1 MIRLSWLQF
10 RLQAVV
16 AATAL
21 AVLALALALTGPHLA
36 HLYAASGIPACPAHG
51 DCGPLASAF
60 LNQVSAARADQVLYF
75 LGIAVMF
82 TAPAAAGVFW
92 GAPLVTRE
100 IEAGTF
106 RLAWTQGVTRTRWLA
121 VKLGLVGLAAMA
133 TAGLLSL
140 MLTWWSSPLDH
151 AASLKGDNRFSLAQ
165 MAPVLFAARGITPA
179 GYAAFA
185 CALGV
190 TAGVLIRRTVPAM
203 ATTLAVFALVQL
215 TWPSLVRQH
224 LLAPAHAYVAL
235 AASSISSLAVSGHH
249 TLTVNAPAASS
260 PPGAWIL
267 STQTV
272 TPGGHPFDA
281 GTIGACQGSNF
292 APCQAALGRLH
303 LRDLISYQPASH
315 FWILQG
321 EETAIFVALAVAL
334 AGFCAWWLNRRRTG

>member
-16 AATAL
+16 AAAVL

-36 HLYAASGIPACPAHG
+36 HLYAASGIASCPAHG

-60 LNQVSAARADQVLYF
+60 LNRVSAARADQVLYF

-82 TAPAAAGVFW
+82 IAPAVLGVFW

-100 IEAGTF
+100 LEAGTF

-140 MLTWWSSPLDH
+140 MLTWWSSPLDQ
-151 AASLKGDNRFSLAQ
+151 AASLKGDNRFSLAR
-165 MAPVLFAARGITPA
+165 MAPVLFATRGITPV

-203 ATTLAVFALVQL
+203 ATTLAVFALVQF

-224 LLAPAHAYVAL
+224 LHAAVH
-235 AASSISSLAVSGHH
+235 ASVPLTTSNISSLAVGAHS
-249 TLTVNAPAASS
+249 TLIVNAPAASS

-267 STQTV
+267 ATQTV
-272 TPGGHPFDA
+272 APDGHPFA

-292 APCQAALGRLH
+292 APCQAALGHLH
-303 LRDLISYQPASH
+303 LRDLITYQPASR
-315 FWILQG
+315 FWVLQG
-321 EETAIFVALAVAL
+321 EETVIFLFLAVAL
-334 AGFCAWWLNRRRTG
+334 AGFCAWWLSRRRTG

>member
-10 RLQAVV
+10 RLQAAV
-16 AATAL
+16 AAAVL
-21 AVLALALALTGPHLA
+21 AVLAVALALTGPHLA
-36 HLYAASGIPACPAHG
+36 HLYAASGIAGCPARG

-75 LGIAVMF
+75 AGIAVMF
-82 TAPAAAGVFW
+82 TAPAVLGVFW

-133 TAGLLSL
+133 AAGLLSL
-140 MLTWWSSPLDH
+140 MLTWWSSPLDL
-151 AASLKGDNRFSLAQ
+151 AASLKGDNRFSLAR
-165 MAPVLFAARGITPA
+165 MAPVLFATRGITPV

-203 ATTLAVFALVQL
+203 ATTLAVFALVQF

-224 LLAPAHAYVAL
+224 LHAAAHTFVAL
-235 AASSISSLAVSGHH
+235 TASNISSLAVGPHS
-249 TLTVNAPAASS
+249 TLTVNAPTVGS
-260 PPGAWIL
+260 PAGAWIL
-267 STQTV
+267 STRTV
-272 TPGGHPFDA
+272 TPGGHPFSA
-281 GTIGACQGSNF
+281 GTIPACQDSSF
-292 APCQAALGRLH
+292 APCQTALGHLH
-303 LRDLISYQPASH
+303 LRDLITYQPTSD
-315 FWILQG
+315 FWALQG

-334 AGFCAWWLNRRRTG
+334 AGFCAWWLSRRRTG